1 MVVHE
6 LRYERDIKVGTRS
19 GTMGCTRV
27 VRGVAR
33 VVRGVV
39 RGVVRATVHA
49 GHESGRERMG
59 RGVVHIHPEVVPDTV
74 WVCRGSEGAR
84 ERASE

>member
-33 VVRGVV
+33 VVR
-39 RGVVRATVHA
+39 ATVHA

-59 RGVVHIHPEVVPDTV
+59 RGVVHIHPEVVPYTV